1 MNIVCTLSDCRAS
14 DADEGQNAAIRY
26 ALIGGNM
33 QGQFSIDSQS
43 GEVSLMKPLD
53 YENTR
58 SFRLNV
64 RAQGK
69 TNHNFFVIFLF
80 MIVKFVI
87 KNFSFFSV
95 HYGID

>member
-1 MNIVCTLSDCRAS
+1 MYQSLNAVYNLSDRRAS

-69 TNHNFFVIFLF
+69 TNLYFYLSDVVFVIVCFA
-80 MIVKFVI
+80 
-87 KNFSFFSV
+87 
-95 HYGID
+95 